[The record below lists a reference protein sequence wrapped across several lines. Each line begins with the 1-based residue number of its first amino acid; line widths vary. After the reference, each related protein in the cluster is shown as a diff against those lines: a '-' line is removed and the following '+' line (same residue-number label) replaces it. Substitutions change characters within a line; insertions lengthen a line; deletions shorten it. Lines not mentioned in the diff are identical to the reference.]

1 MTVAAAETRTFRVSP
16 EAISAVDTWIEEV
29 GNRWGLDERTAFGAR
44 LCVAE
49 IATNVLEHGGGS
61 SAQPAEI
68 AVTLRRRGDG
78 LDIGIAD
85 SGRPFDPRTKPDA
98 ALPETLEEAA
108 IGGLGLRLVRAYAS
122 EIDYHHDGVRNHHR
136 LHLPAAATRKP
147 SLSTTPP

>member
-1 MTVAAAETRTFRVSP
+1 MTVAAGETRTFRVSP
-16 EAISAVDTWIEEV
+16 EEISAVDTWIEEV

-49 IATNVLEHGGGS
+49 IATNVLEHGGS

-68 AVTLRRRGDG
+68 AVTLRRRGGG
-78 LDIGIAD
+78 LDVDIAD
-85 SGRPFDPRTKPDA
+85 SGRPFDPTTKPDT

-122 EIDYHHDGVRNHHR
+122 EIAYHHDGVRNHHR
-136 LHLPAAATRKP
+136 LHLPATASRQQSVSATT
-147 SLSTTPP
+147 S